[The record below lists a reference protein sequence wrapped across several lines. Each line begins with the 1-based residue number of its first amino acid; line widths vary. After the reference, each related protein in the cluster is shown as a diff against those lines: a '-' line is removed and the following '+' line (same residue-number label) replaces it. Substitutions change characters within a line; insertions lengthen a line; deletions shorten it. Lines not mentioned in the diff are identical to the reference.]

1 MTAGEGEGSG
11 GDFLRQPMGQQ
22 TQHRQRYRCQH
33 QRRHG
38 EGRSP
43 APGGGVGICRGLL
56 PEYRHIDLGEIGRRQ
71 SAGQQEQP
79 LYRRDGGAAGLHRQL
94 HHRLVDQRLADVAQK
109 AGDTGQGAG
118 SAQEQPVEQGLAPPE
133 ATDAVQIQLMGVVIH
148 HTGKEKEGQFHQ

>member
-11 GDFLRQPMGQQ
+11 GELLRQPMGQQ

-43 APGGGVGICRGLL
+43 APGGGVGICRCRL

-71 SAGQQEQP
+71 SAG
-79 LYRRDGGAAGLHRQL
+79 
-94 HHRLVDQRLADVAQK
+94 
-109 AGDTGQGAG
+109 
-118 SAQEQPVEQGLAPPE
+118 
-133 ATDAVQIQLMGVVIH
+133 
-148 HTGKEKEGQFHQ
+148 